1 MTSASPWVPNGQT
14 ELRALPSS
22 FRVYH
27 FPESFRKQVQADPV
41 PLYLADAEGEDPPA
55 SKMATTRLPAV
66 IWTEPAAP
74 PRSAWRSPPHRCP
87 YRPARRP
94 RTKGEGRCGNAR
106 LEGKAYRRHGNGE
119 RVMLLPS
126 KPAGVLIFGKC
137 LFRKSP
143 AKEAGAEHCR
153 APPNAARVPTTQ
165 TRRSESDRCACGLAK
180 LTLGKFPSDFR

>member
-74 PRSAWRSPPHRCP
+74 PRSAWRSLPHRCP

-94 RTKGEGRCGNAR
+94 RALWKCA
-106 LEGKAYRRHGNGE
+106 
-119 RVMLLPS
+119 
-126 KPAGVLIFGKC
+126 FG
-137 LFRKSP
+137 RKSLSVAWKWRAGDAVALQACGCFNLRKMPLPQVTCQGSRRATLSGP
-143 AKEAGAEHCR
+143 AQRRPRPHH
-153 APPNAARVPTTQ
+153 PNAAVR
-165 TRRSESDRCACGLAK
+165 E
-180 LTLGKFPSDFR
+180 

>member
-66 IWTEPAAP
+66 IWTEPAGTSGTSEVCLEEPAP
-74 PRSAWRSPPHRCP
+74 QVPIPT
-87 YRPARRP
+87 RPAPTHRGGRALWKCAFGRKSLSVAWKRRAGDAVALQACGCFNLRKMPLPQVTCQRSRRATLSGPAQRRP
-94 RTKGEGRCGNAR
+94 RP
-106 LEGKAYRRHGNGE
+106 H
-119 RVMLLPS
+119 
-126 KPAGVLIFGKC
+126 
-137 LFRKSP
+137 
-143 AKEAGAEHCR
+143 H
-153 APPNAARVPTTQ
+153 PNAAVR
-165 TRRSESDRCACGLAK
+165 E
-180 LTLGKFPSDFR
+180 